1 MTQNTPPLPPSTSN
15 DSDELFNNLINY
27 DEEHDEL
34 LPTNTQTQQPPV
46 LTFLESHT
54 DLSAKF
60 SFSNHQNELFSM
72 NNENLKKMMS
82 DHGKSQPD
90 TNTYTL
96 DIMEQPQQCRMSGY
110 GEKDRRPVDPAPIVR
125 LVVVD
130 KANKSTQQEQIEC
143 PFYILHAS
151 LWSADMTKRHDIIEG
166 TAPHPLRFLIGSLV
180 SSPSLLKDLNND
192 KAYYFAFPD
201 LSIRMTGLYRLQFS
215 LIHLAR
221 NKVIQEVFSD
231 PFTVFSAKSYP
242 GMKESSPLSR
252 HLAKQ
257 GLKLT
262 VRTQVRPKKDDK

>member
-1 MTQNTPPLPPSTSN
+1 MTQNTPPLPPSASN

-34 LPTNTQTQQPPV
+34 LPTNTQTQQPAV
-46 LTFLESHT
+46 TFLEPHT

-60 SFSNHQNELFSM
+60 SFNNHQNELFNM

-90 TNTYTL
+90 TNTYRL
-96 DIMEQPQQCRMSGY
+96 DIVEQPQQCRMSGY
-110 GEKDRRPVDPAPIVR
+110 GEKDRRPIDPAPIVR
-125 LVVVD
+125 LIVVD
-130 KANKSTQQEQIEC
+130 NANKSTQQDQIEC
-143 PFYILHAS
+143 PFYIIHAS
-151 LWSADMTKRHDIIEG
+151 LWSVDMTKKHDIIEG

-192 KAYYFAFPD
+192 RAYYFAFPD
-201 LSIRMTGLYRLQFS
+201 LSVRMTGQYRLQFS

-221 NKVIQEVFSD
+221 NKIIQEVFSD